1 MDYIMVTKKNSDELY
16 HFGIEGMKWGVR
28 RYQNPDGSLTEAGRK
43 RRNVEKYNM
52 DRTEYENYVNKELKG
67 KSKNEQTKI
76 IRRERRDLEEGGAT
90 LGKRL
95 GAVGGV
101 AGASLGV
108 VSGISKA
115 AKAAAITS
123 KLAGAGLAVNTGMA
137 AVAPYLLIPIVG
149 GAIAGYVTI
158 NMGKSFID
166 SEKNKSKDSF
176 LNMKY
181 DDLNIDEETK
191 RRINL

>member
-1 MDYIMVTKKNSDELY
+1 
-16 HFGIEGMKWGVR
+16 MKWGVR

-76 IRRERRDLEEGGAT
+76 IRQERRDLEEGDAT

-95 GAVGGV
+95 GAVGGA
-101 AGASLGV
+101 AGAGLGV
-108 VSGISKA
+108 ASGISKA
-115 AKAAAITS
+115 ARAAAITS

-137 AVAPYLLIPIVG
+137 AVAPYFVIPVVI
-149 GAIAGYVTI
+149 GAVAGYVAI
-158 NMGKSFID
+158 NTGKSFID

>member
-1 MDYIMVTKKNSDELY
+1 
-16 HFGIEGMKWGVR
+16 MKWGVR

-43 RRNVEKYNM
+43 HRNVEKYNM

-76 IRRERRDLEEGGAT
+76 VRKERRDLEEGSATIAKRNSIIGGSVGAG
-90 LGKRL
+90 LGI
-95 GAVGGV
+95 
-101 AGASLGV
+101 
-108 VSGISKA
+108 VSGISKV

-137 AVAPYLLIPIVG
+137 AVAPFFVIPVAT
-149 GAIAGYVTI
+149 GAITGALAVQFGR
-158 NMGKSFID
+158 SFID